1 MPCVY
6 LNSNPIKLL
15 ELPKCIITWLKC
27 PAQAGIEEV
36 AEKKDAI
43 ATRLTSLG
51 FVTGEK
57 VEVLTRGIFGGE
69 PLLIKIGFTRFA
81 LRSNEAERIEVELV

>member
-1 MPCVY
+1 MR
-6 LNSNPIKLL
+6 LSQLKSNQIARITQVHHHL
-15 ELPKCIITWLKC
+15 E
-27 PAQAGIEEV
+27 AQSSDS
-36 AEKKDAI
+36 KDAI

>member
-1 MPCVY
+1 MR
-6 LNSNPIKLL
+6 LSQLKSNQIAR
-15 ELPKCIITWLKC
+15 ITQVHHHLV
-27 PAQAGIEEV
+27 EEV
-36 AEKKDAI
+36 ADGKDAI
-43 ATRLTSLG
+43 AMRLTSLG

-57 VEVLTRGIFGGE
+57 VEVLTRGVFGGE

>member
-1 MPCVY
+1 MR
-6 LNSNPIKLL
+6 LSQLKSNQIARITQVHHHL
-15 ELPKCIITWLKC
+15 E
-27 PAQAGIEEV
+27 AQSSDS
-36 AEKKDAI
+36 KDAI

-51 FVTGEK
+51 FITGEK